1 MNYSMTRLPISPI
14 LLDRF
19 LNRCS
24 TSSSGLGAWFLV
36 RPKSLV
42 LRPSQVLGPPPPG
55 AHQGLRGPR
64 TDPRTKAEERGTAAY
79 TELETALMPG
89 SWNHIGE
96 SLIRFDPLRQA
107 G

>member
-1 MNYSMTRLPISPI
+1 RDRQKGEEGQEPIEREPRHDGASEQRGCRRDAG
-14 LLDRF
+14 LARF
-19 LNRCS
+19 MNRCS

-64 TDPRTKAEERGTAAY
+64 TGHERRPKHEGQLPTPNSK
-79 TELETALMPG
+79 LL
-89 SWNHIGE
+89 
-96 SLIRFDPLRQA
+96 
-107 G
+107 